1 MRQRVLIAVLIAVG
15 SGTFCWFLLARL
27 NQDAADFRWAIHAAQ
42 RIVARQNPY
51 DTPLEQYPLT
61 AAVFALPFLKFS
73 GAVAAGLFFGISSG
87 LLAFGLT
94 KEGYERLLIFLAY
107 PYWAALLTAQWSPL
121 IAASAFFAWLLPVT
135 MAKPQIG
142 LPVLLA
148 HLSRRGLAAC
158 AVVAGLTLVWM
169 PQWPVWW
176 IGQMG
181 YYEHFIPLLV
191 VPGFLIL
198 LALIRYRDRDAQ
210 LLLLTALV
218 PQRWFFDAF
227 ILWLIPKKRR
237 EILFTFLF
245 SWGAVIWR
253 WYHIPHSFHE
263 VGRWAVCFIYLPM
276 LGLVLVR
283 SWAERSRHHGESLD
297 APGGE
302 RTK

>member
-1 MRQRVLIAVLIAVG
+1 L
-15 SGTFCWFLLARL
+15 
-27 NQDAADFRWAIHAAQ
+27 
-42 RIVARQNPY
+42 
-51 DTPLEQYPLT
+51 
-61 AAVFALPFLKFS
+61 
-73 GAVAAGLFFGISSG
+73 
-87 LLAFGLT
+87 
-94 KEGYERLLIFLAY
+94 
-107 PYWAALLTAQWSPL
+107 
-121 IAASAFFAWLLPVT
+121 
-135 MAKPQIG
+135 
-142 LPVLLA
+142 
-148 HLSRRGLAAC
+148 
-158 AVVAGLTLVWM
+158 WM
-169 PQWPVWW
+169 PKWPVWW

-191 VPGFLIL
+191 VPGLLIL

-237 EILFTFLF
+237 DILFTVLF
-245 SWGAVIWR
+245 SWGAGIWR

-263 VGRWAVCFIYLPM
+263 VGQWAVCFIYLPM

-297 APGGE
+297 ALGGE